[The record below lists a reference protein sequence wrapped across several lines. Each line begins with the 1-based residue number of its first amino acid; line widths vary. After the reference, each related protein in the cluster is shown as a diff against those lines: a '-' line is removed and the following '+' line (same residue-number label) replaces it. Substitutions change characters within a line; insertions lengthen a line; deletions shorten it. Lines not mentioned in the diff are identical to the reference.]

1 MSLLQLFRETKEGEL
16 RNLLKSRRELEGRLT
31 RTVVGSLD
39 EAETISRLDSSV
51 GELSLATCFTNIL
64 ILYMLNVCLTSPV
77 TVSKCVIYL
86 CKDL

>member
-39 EAETISRLDSSV
+39 EAETVSRLDSSV
-51 GELSLATCFTNIL
+51 GELSLAVCFISLFIL
-64 ILYMLNVCLTSPV
+64 WAPQRHAEGF
-77 TVSKCVIYL
+77 YL
-86 CKDL
+86 I